1 MQTLQITIPQWN
13 ITELNGY
20 EPMTTFWQDFS
31 IADKFGNTSIGRNSA
46 LSLTTRYGSGT
57 REIGRKPFS
66 TTSYGEKRTK

>member
-31 IADKFGNTSIGRNSA
+31 LD
-46 LSLTTRYGSGT
+46 GT
-57 REIGRKPFS
+57 LPCP
-66 TTSYGEKRTK
+66 